1 LAERARE
8 VTRYY
13 VYVVVIAGTL
23 GAAVARDSARGD
35 LLWMESE
42 LEKRLRETM
51 QRVENSA
58 SDSGSPRRARRKM
71 IGLSDT
77 DLPYTEK
84 RTAMHDRP

>member
-1 LAERARE
+1 MAERARE
-8 VTRYY
+8 VTRY
-13 VYVVVIAGTL
+13 YVVVIAGTL

-71 IGLSDT
+71 IGSRIPT
-77 DLPYTEK
+77 YREENGH
-84 RTAMHDRP
+84 A

>member
-1 LAERARE
+1 M
-8 VTRYY
+8 
-13 VYVVVIAGTL
+13 YVVVIAGTL

-71 IGLSDT
+71 IGSD
-77 DLPYTEK
+77 TEK
-84 RTAMHDRP
+84 RTRGPAGPCKMHDPA